1 MHRTIQLLIVITS
14 SILALIGTDI
24 ILPSLPHIAHDFSV
38 PFNDVKML
46 LSIYMIGQFTTVLFW
61 GMVAD
66 QIGRIYTLLLGM
78 LLFFLGSVLCLMADS
93 INLLLIARFLQGA
106 GAVVA
111 PVAGWA
117 LIQDLFPKD
126 EGARILA
133 KVGTLTAIIPL
144 FAPAIGG
151 TLDVLYGWRSSFYCI
166 TVFSLTLSLLLITAP
181 KVRYTRPAATPNLK
195 TRFTIYL
202 RIIKNKTFIS
212 YIALFG
218 LLNCGEWCFL
228 TVAPFY
234 YANKNIPANSMG
246 YLLMCTFMGF
256 FLGSLV
262 ATRLF
267 KLFGIDK
274 TINIGIQLALVSSVA
289 LLAGEYFHWSEHQL
303 FNALDMGLYISSSAL
318 LWGGTTSRALQ
329 CFEEHRGAASAIRS
343 LLLLCFSSFGTYFGR
358 LISHTTLLHIGFF
371 LFFMAL
377 CTLLVFNNKELKAER
392 LTVSTAY

>member
-1 MHRTIQLLIVITS
+1 V
-14 SILALIGTDI
+14 
-24 ILPSLPHIAHDFSV
+24 PS
-38 PFNDVKML
+38 NDVKML
-46 LSIYMIGQFTTVLFW
+46 LSIYMIGQFSTVLFW

-66 QIGRIYTLLLGM
+66 QVGRIPTLFLGM
-78 LLFFLGSVLCLMADS
+78 LLFLLGSVLCLTAVS
-93 INLLLIARFLQGA
+93 INGLLIARFFQGA

-117 LIQDLFPKD
+117 LIQDLYPKD

-133 KVGTLTAIIPL
+133 RVGTLTAIIPL

-166 TVFSLTLSLLLITAP
+166 TAFSLTLCVMLILTP
-181 KVRYTRPAATPNLK
+181 KASHSSPANSPDFKMRL
-195 TRFTIYL
+195 TIYF

-234 YANKNIPANSMG
+234 YANKNIPADSMG
-246 YLLMCTFMGF
+246 YLLMFTFMGF
-256 FLGSLV
+256 FLGSLL
-262 ATRLF
+262 ASKLF
-267 KLFGIDK
+267 KLLGIDK

-289 LLAGEYFHWSEHQL
+289 LLAGEFFHWSEHQL

-329 CFEEHRGAASAIRS
+329 CFEAHRGAASAIRS
-343 LLLLCFSSFGTYFGR
+343 LLLLCFTSFGTYCGR
-358 LISHTTLLHIGFF
+358 LISHANLYHIGFF

-377 CTLLVFNNKELKAER
+377 SALIVFNNKELKAER
-392 LTVSTAY
+392 LSTDTAY